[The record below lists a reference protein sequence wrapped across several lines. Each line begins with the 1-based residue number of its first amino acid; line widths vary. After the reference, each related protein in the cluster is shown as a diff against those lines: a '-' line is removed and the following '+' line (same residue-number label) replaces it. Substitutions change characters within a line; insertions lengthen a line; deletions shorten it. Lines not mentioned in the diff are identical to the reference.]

1 MMEAATLIGSPP
13 AVAAEETTEEFSREL
28 HSLWFALA
36 ARSWSALAV
45 VPASGATGAA
55 RVAKALSRIGR
66 RTTVDRP
73 VALLDASGAGVD
85 QVPGLADALASH
97 LARGERV
104 VVALDRLE
112 DNPASFALASRCDAA
127 LLCLMLG
134 ESDVRSTRETI
145 EKCGRTRFIGSVALV
160 PGSR

>member
-1 MMEAATLIGSPP
+1 MMEAATLIGTEP
-13 AVAAEETTEEFSREL
+13 AVTAEETTEEFSREL

-45 VPASGATGAA
+45 VPASGAPGVA

-73 VALLDASGAGVD
+73 VVLLDATGAGID

-97 LARGERV
+97 LAR
-104 VVALDRLE
+104 
-112 DNPASFALASRCDAA
+112 N
-127 LLCLMLG
+127 
-134 ESDVRSTRETI
+134 
-145 EKCGRTRFIGSVALV
+145 
-160 PGSR
+160 

>member
-1 MMEAATLIGSPP
+1 MMEAATVIASPP
-13 AVAAEETTEEFSREL
+13 VAAEETTEEFSREL

-45 VPASGATGAA
+45 VPATGASGAA

-73 VALLDASGAGVD
+73 VVLLDASGAGVD

-97 LARGERV
+97 VARGERV

-127 LLCLMLG
+127 LLCLTLG
-134 ESDVRSTRETI
+134 ESDVRSARDTI
-145 EKCGRTRFIGSVALV
+145 ERCGRTRFIGSVALV